1 MATGSWES
9 KPPLPWSP
17 PNHLRPLNNSTGE
30 SSVSSGST
38 VSSGCT
44 ENDHLPWSHHYHL
57 KPLNGSTGE
66 ISLSSGSSNGSGL
79 YSNPSFSINFNGSS
93 PPSSDPCRKIPDR
106 TDRDVRVRETGAAQ
120 TENEGPSNPHRQDF
134 LQPTKVQHQSGR
146 STALETPWLGNE
158 RRGEDVQIG
167 RDVETLKKTTFPKPH
182 WVIGIV
188 IVLLMVAAIVGA
200 IVYIELQKASDLGKI
215 YQTTGLVSVSVDD
228 TFKASM
234 ADNSS
239 EEFSAFSKKFCD
251 SAGTILGE
259 SDSVDVV
266 ACTVH
271 SLSKGSIVTT
281 FTLELQTTFNTSSD
295 WLKDFLQNSGAQ
307 DDGFTYWFNLRINR
321 FSISIASIKSKLS
334 DSTVLGPYTSKVDC
348 TQSFL
353 PLPYTYPN
361 YCGEYQACT
370 STGIKYLRCPEDTE
384 FSYDPSRKTDNTV
397 CERRSENT
405 YCGQRRREDVAT
417 TMTTARRRQIRRR
430 QPK

>member
-66 ISLSSGSSNGSGL
+66 ITGL

-200 IVYIELQKASDLGKI
+200 IVYIELQKASEKLKN
-215 YQTTGLVSVSVDD
+215 L
-228 TFKASM
+228 
-234 ADNSS
+234 
-239 EEFSAFSKKFCD
+239 SKKFCD
-251 SAGTILGE
+251 S
-259 SDSVDVV
+259 V
-266 ACTVH
+266 
-271 SLSKGSIVTT
+271 
-281 FTLELQTTFNTSSD
+281 
-295 WLKDFLQNSGAQ
+295 
-307 DDGFTYWFNLRINR
+307 
-321 FSISIASIKSKLS
+321 
-334 DSTVLGPYTSKVDC
+334 
-348 TQSFL
+348 
-353 PLPYTYPN
+353 
-361 YCGEYQACT
+361 
-370 STGIKYLRCPEDTE
+370 
-384 FSYDPSRKTDNTV
+384 SYD
-397 CERRSENT
+397 T
-405 YCGQRRREDVAT
+405 YDDDDDEEDEDDDDDD
-417 TMTTARRRQIRRR
+417 
-430 QPK
+430 